1 MQDSKLSIISSVR
14 RAGYRRAEPRWRRPL
29 PHYVFP
35 CVLALASWVMA
46 YSAFTPA
53 PQAEPAG
60 EYQVKALFLYNFA
73 KFVDW
78 PASSFA
84 TSQDAFT
91 ICVVGEDPFGS
102 ELDQVVRSKTINSR
116 RLVVKR
122 VSRAQ
127 DVRSCQIA
135 FIGTMDERRARKTL
149 AELNSA
155 SVLTVGAINGFTEWG
170 GVVKFT
176 LEENKVR
183 FEINLEAAEHA
194 QLRISSKL
202 LSLAKVVIRRGK
214 G

>member
-1 MQDSKLSIISSVR
+1 M
-14 RAGYRRAEPRWRRPL
+14 
-29 PHYVFP
+29 
-35 CVLALASWVMA
+35 
-46 YSAFTPA
+46 
-53 PQAEPAG
+53 
-60 EYQVKALFLYNFA
+60 
-73 KFVDW
+73 
-78 PASSFA
+78 
-84 TSQDAFT
+84 
-91 ICVVGEDPFGS
+91 
-102 ELDQVVRSKTINSR
+102 
-116 RLVVKR
+116 VKR